1 MQTLTTSYEHSGG
14 AAATFV
20 HPNGNVYLAAV
31 VKASGVRQ
39 HLAVYRLRPD
49 GAVELVK
56 LYQGGGVAGAV
67 SPAQVTMG
75 GLVIRQDG
83 AMVVAFSAPTFA
95 APAKWVPQFDVVP
108 GVDSPWVYGE
118 GDPTVPP
125 ATGTYDPR
133 VPGLEQ
139 RVAVLESSLAGATK
153 APEGRPGTR
162 RVPRRAAAARDGRV
176 PGGPPGD
183 DAGARPADAGGPP
196 EVERQIRDYFQDLG
210 LADSLPLDCEV
221 VQLAELFGKLPDEVA
236 EGMSEYWHRLS
247 VVYFSERARST
258 RKADSKALPSVSADE
273 LDDKGRYFLTG

>member
-153 APEGRPGTR
+153 ALKAAQDT
-162 RVPRRAAAARDGRV
+162 AAAAKRAADDLAKRV
-176 PGGPPGD
+176 
-183 DAGARPADAGGPP
+183 AALEARPA
-196 EVERQIRDYFQDLG
+196 G
-210 LADSLPLDCEV
+210 LARDEV
-221 VQLAELFGKLPDEVA
+221 WQLAADRMYFELTLPEGGVSGAIVALVKKALKLP
-236 EGMSEYWHRLS
+236 
-247 VVYFSERARST
+247 
-258 RKADSKALPSVSADE
+258 
-273 LDDKGRYFLTG
+273 